1 MDTLS
6 DIRAQAHHS
15 DAQAFRADVIAA
27 RGGDS
32 AARVRVSA
40 VLIWTAFSCPD
51 ATQAVYDNLA
61 SAWLGRGRQPAIPAD
76 LPQAPLED
84 SFWAEFLS
92 VIEAERVESDA
103 TRITVGVAALGA
115 AVHES
120 FGEIAENHAQN
131 HPGARAAQFN
141 PLPGR
146 TDLEVLGKCPEGSLG
161 KTLYKMVVE
170 NGYDLEV
177 LDREAIGLS
186 ELPKSLA
193 YLNTRI
199 LQMHDVWHLVA
210 GYQTTGTHEVA
221 ISAFQLAQFGHNYS
235 SMFLATV
242 SAVTILLK
250 PRGFSLLM
258 QLTSEA
264 WQHGRETPAMMD
276 IAWEQEWEKTL
287 PEIRQQHG
295 IPTYSSILPATLLE
309 VAEGNSGKVQS
320 MLVVLRILFLRFSGA
335 FPA

>member
-1 MDTLS
+1 MGTLS
-6 DIRAQAHHS
+6 EFKAQTHRVE
-15 DAQAFRADVIAA
+15 AQAFRADVVAA
-27 RGGDS
+27 RGGDRD
-32 AARVRVSA
+32 ARERVSA
-40 VLIWTAFSCPD
+40 ALMWTAFSCPD
-51 ATQAVYDNLA
+51 ATEALYDNLA
-61 SAWLGRGRQPAIPAD
+61 SAWLGRGPQPEIPDD
-76 LPQAPLED
+76 LPQAPLEEE
-84 SFWAEFLS
+84 FWAQFLE
-92 VIEAERVESDA
+92 VVEAERGDSDA

-115 AVHES
+115 VVHES

-131 HPGARAAQFN
+131 HPGARAALTK

-146 TDLEVLGKCPEGSLG
+146 TDLKILGKCPEGSLG

-177 LDREAIGLS
+177 LDREALGLS
-186 ELPKSLA
+186 ELPTSLA

-221 ISAFQLAQFGHNYS
+221 ISSFQLAQFGHNYS

-242 SAVTILLK
+242 SAVTILNK
-250 PRGFSLLM
+250 PQGFSLLM
-258 QLTSEA
+258 QLISEA
-264 WQHGRETPAMMD
+264 WLHGRETPAMMD
-276 IAWEQEWEKTL
+276 IEWEQEWEKTL

-309 VAEGNSGKVQS
+309 VAEGNSGKMHS
-320 MLVVLRILFLRFSGA
+320 ILVALRVIFLRVSGA